1 MIVTADHGNCEQMHD
16 HDADQAHTQHTCE
29 QVPFL
34 YIGKRSVQISDNG
47 TLADVAP
54 SMLALMGL
62 PQPKDMSGRNLLT
75 IR

>member
-1 MIVTADHGNCEQMHD
+1 MHD
-16 HDADQAHTQHTCE
+16 HAVHQAHTQHTCE

-34 YIGKRSVQISDNG
+34 YIGQRSVRINDNG

-62 PQPKDMSGRNLLT
+62 PQPAEMGGRNLLALH
-75 IR
+75 